1 MIKRVAIQGGRG
13 SFHEQA
19 SKLFYKQNIS
29 TVCCN
34 TFDDLFTSI
43 NEGTSDAAIIAIENT
58 ISGGLL
64 SNYSLLHNYNI
75 PVKGEVYLR
84 IEQNLMALPGQSI
97 EQINEV
103 RSHYMAISQTRK
115 FFNNYPHIRLVESV
129 DTAMSA
135 EEISVSK
142 LKGVGAVASK
152 LAAELFDLEILAP
165 GIETYKENFTRFLIL
180 DKNIKLEETQINKA
194 SLCFTT
200 GHQVGCL
207 SKVLSIFTFY
217 DLNLTKIQ
225 SLPMPGKQWQYFF
238 YIDLKFDSYLRYK
251 EALTAVKP
259 LLEQLQ
265 VMGEYSSGN
274 QP

>member
-19 SKLFYKQNIS
+19 SHLFYQQEIS
-29 TVCCN
+29 TKCCI

-43 NEGTSDAAIIAIENT
+43 NEGTSDTAVIAIENT

-64 SNYSLLHNYNI
+64 SNYSLLQKYNI
-75 PVKGEVYLR
+75 PIKGEVYLR
-84 IEQNLMALPGQSI
+84 IEQNLMVLPGQSI

-103 RSHYMAISQTRK
+103 RSHYMAISQTRE
-115 FFNNYPHIRLVESV
+115 FFDDYPNIRLVESV

-135 EEISVSK
+135 EEIAVSK
-142 LKGVGAVASK
+142 LTGVGAIASK

-165 GIETYKENFTRFLIL
+165 SIETYKENFTRFLIL
-180 DKNIKLEETQINKA
+180 DNGIHLDDAQINKA
-194 SLCFTT
+194 SLCFST

-217 DLNLTKIQ
+217 DMNLTKIQ

-238 YIDLKFDSYLRYK
+238 YVDLKFDSYARYK
-251 EALTAVKP
+251 EAISAVKP
-259 LLEQLQ
+259 LLEEFQ